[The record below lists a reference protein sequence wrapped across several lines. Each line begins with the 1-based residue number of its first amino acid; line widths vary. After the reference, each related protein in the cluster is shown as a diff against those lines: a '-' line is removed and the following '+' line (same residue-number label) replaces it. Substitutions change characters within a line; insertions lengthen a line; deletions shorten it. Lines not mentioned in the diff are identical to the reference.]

1 MCRFLEAVWG
11 GGFGGSGASF
21 GPVWLGHY
29 GAVLPREFR
38 RYGSEWHCVS
48 ASLGDWNRAIAAERH
63 PAKVSVRG
71 PRWRRVGGRTGFAVV
86 VDFVRSQWVSGRVAC
101 VKMAHDRRA
110 GSGGIESEWH
120 CVSASLGDWNRT
132 MAAEWHPAN
141 VSVRGGARW
150 RRVGG
155 RTKLRRGA
163 EGLRG
168 GGNAVRRWSVSGR
181 VVCVRMAHGG
191 GEGQKGSV
199 SRWPPPWRR
208 WSPAVETKK
217 AGTCQG
223 SDLWLWGARLAAG
236 RESRRALGGPTPAR
250 SPPRRNPASGGS
262 PPT

>member
-1 MCRFLEAVWG
+1 MFLPWLLAPKVHPVCRFLEAVWG

-71 PRWRRVGGRTGFAVV
+71 ARWRRVGGRTGFAVV

-199 SRWPPPWRR
+199 SRWPPPWWR
-208 WSPAVETKK
+208 WSLAVETKK
-217 AGTCQG
+217 AGTRPDSG
-223 SDLWLWGARLAAG
+223 LWLEG
-236 RESRRALGGPTPAR
+236 R
-250 SPPRRNPASGGS
+250 
-262 PPT
+262 

>member
-1 MCRFLEAVWG
+1 MEPVWG
-11 GGFGGSGASF
+11 GRFGGSGASF

-110 GSGGIESEWH
+110 GSGGVESEWH

-132 MAAEWHPAN
+132 MAAEWHSAK
-141 VSVRGGARW
+141 VSVRGG
-150 RRVGG
+150 
-155 RTKLRRGA
+155 T
-163 EGLRG
+163 
-168 GGNAVRRWSVSGR
+168 
-181 VVCVRMAHGG
+181 
-191 GEGQKGSV
+191 
-199 SRWPPPWRR
+199 
-208 WSPAVETKK
+208 
-217 AGTCQG
+217 
-223 SDLWLWGARLAAG
+223 LAAG
-236 RESRRALGGPTPAR
+236 WGANQIAARCRRPSRWWERCPKMVGFGPGGLCQNGAR
-250 SPPRRNPASGGS
+250 RG
-262 PPT
+262 